1 MAARAVVKAEKEKVQ
16 VVAKVDERLDA
27 RLLLLVGLHA
37 NLTPPPCYRDAD
49 WAGPIPQYVIDNKER
64 FARLLIDR
72 NVVAERLFKEGHRSS
87 AKAVPLK
94 GPTGREEMVAVLEE
108 DDPQLDECDDCED
121 DLWQAQQLND
131 SLQVLEVQPGQNVTG
146 ERMPDR
152 LRQLRDL
159 ALCTGKASD
168 EQAYHDAFRLWCPQE
183 NEDHTSAMGSVV
195 AMLDESALP
204 PSGANAPR
212 DAATIESEMSALR
225 AQLKLMADKVSAIDA
240 ASLVT
245 VAKDGAVAD
254 APMPVTDRPTHA
266 QGAVLSMNGSTIS
279 IADLQ
284 TAGTVDVVAK
294 GADPMGSFMLRCVQ
308 YVLATLTVMILH

>member
-1 MAARAVVKAEKEKVQ
+1 
-16 VVAKVDERLDA
+16 
-27 RLLLLVGLHA
+27 
-37 NLTPPPCYRDAD
+37 
-49 WAGPIPQYVIDNKER
+49 VIDNKER

-72 NVVAERLFKEGHRSS
+72 DEVAERLFKEGLRSS

-94 GPTGREEMVAVLEE
+94 GPTGKDEMVAVLEE
-108 DDPQLDECDDCED
+108 DDPQLDECDECED
-121 DLWQAQQLND
+121 GLWQAQQLND
-131 SLQVLEVQPGQNVTG
+131 SLQVLEVPPGQIVAG

-168 EQAYHDAFRLWCPQE
+168 EQAYHDAFRLWCPQ
-183 NEDHTSAMGSVV
+183 NSEDHTSAVGSVV

-212 DAATIESEMSALR
+212 DAATNESEVLALR
-225 AQLKLMADKVSAIDA
+225 AQLKLMADRVSSIDA

-245 VAKDGAVAD
+245 VTKDGAVAD
-254 APMPVTDRPTHA
+254 APMPVTDKPTYA

-284 TAGTVDVVAK
+284 TAGTVDVVSK
-294 GADPMGSFMLRCVQ
+294 GTDPVGSFMLRCVQ
-308 YVLATLTVMILH
+308 YALATLTVMILH